1 MKKVSL
7 SSFLADAEAL
17 VRAAAADDAISI
29 DTGSG
34 IAVLISEAEWLV
46 MRDALKLALG
56 ASDAP

>member
-17 VRAAAADDAISI
+17 VRAAAADDVISI

-34 IAVLISEAEWLV
+34 SAVLISEAEWFVL
-46 MRDALKLALG
+46 RDALKLALG
-56 ASDAP
+56 ASDSP